1 MSDALLEIEGLRAG
15 YGDSQVLFGVDL
27 RIAPGEVAT
36 LLGRNGMGKST
47 TLRCLTGW
55 LAPSGG
61 RIRFAGEEV
70 TGWRADRIARL
81 GLAIVP
87 EGRQVF
93 PNLSVLEHLQAFEA
107 NRCRA
112 ADPWT
117 VERVFALFPRLR
129 ERASHLGQQLSGGE
143 QQMLAIGRA
152 LVTNPR
158 LLVLDEATEGLAPL
172 IREDIWR
179 CLDVLRQAGQTILVV
194 DKYVKRLIRLADR
207 HSIVERG
214 QVVWRGDSA
223 ALAADHGVWH
233 RHLGV

>member
-1 MSDALLEIEGLRAG
+1 MLEIDGLRAG
-15 YGDSQVLFGVDL
+15 YGGSQVLFGLDL

-61 RIRFAGEEV
+61 RIRFAGEDV

-93 PNLSVLEHLQAFEA
+93 PNLSVLEHLRAFEA
-107 NRCRA
+107 NRCRSGA
-112 ADPWT
+112 PWT
-117 VERVFALFPRLR
+117 VERVFALFPRLE
-129 ERASHLGQQLSGGE
+129 ERASNMGSQLSGGE

-179 CLDVLRQAGQTILVV
+179 CLDTLRQAGQTILVV

-207 HSIVERG
+207 HSILERG

-223 ALAADHGVWH
+223 ALAADHGLWH

>member
-1 MSDALLEIEGLRAG
+1 MSEPLLEIDGLRAG
-15 YGDSQVLFGVDL
+15 YGDSQVLFGLDL

-55 LAPSGG
+55 LAPTGG
-61 RIRFAGEEV
+61 RIRFAGEDI

-93 PNLSVLEHLQAFEA
+93 PNLSVLEHLRAFEA
-107 NRCRA
+107 NRCRG

-129 ERASHLGQQLSGGE
+129 ERAGNLGQQLSGGE

-179 CLDVLRQAGQTILVV
+179 CLDTLRQQGRPSWSST
-194 DKYVKRLIRLADR
+194 
-207 HSIVERG
+207 STS
-214 QVVWRGDSA
+214 SA
-223 ALAADHGVWH
+223 
-233 RHLGV
+233 